1 LRTTFYRL
9 FILFIFVISI
19 MLLWDYGLSEL
30 VGIISSGNTH
40 QIAEVIANAGSTA
53 IIISIL
59 INILINILG
68 VLPSIFITG
77 ANVIVFGIYG
87 GFLVS
92 WAGEVIGAVI
102 SLILYRWGLKTAA
115 KLPTDQ
121 LQLSKFINNLP
132 GVKQIYFLAVLRVA
146 PFIPSG
152 LINLLGAITS
162 VSVANF
168 VIATAIGKIPS
179 LALEAAFSY
188 NLLNY
193 NTNYGNLVITVI
205 VALLLYIG
213 IRKELLRLKVRG

>member
-1 LRTTFYRL
+1 MRTTFYRL